1 MKRFVLILLV
11 VSLSLP
17 GCAWFKSKHE
27 KTAEELA
34 YDGMELFNKKRYSK
48 AIEEFRNLK
57 DWYPFSKF
65 AILAELKMA
74 DAHFQLKE
82 YEEAIFA
89 YEDFENLH
97 PRNEAV
103 PYVIYQIGRSYFNQM
118 DAVDRDQSSARK
130 ALSSFNRLIREY
142 PQDPYALLAR
152 EHIRQCHES
161 IAGNEFH
168 VGLFYFKAGRY
179 KAALSRFKAVMSDY
193 PDVGYHFKAIEFI
206 AKCEAKL
213 AKP

>member
-1 MKRFVLILLV
+1 MKRFLLILLV
-11 VSLSLP
+11 ISLSLS

-34 YDGMELFNKKRYSK
+34 YSGMEHFNKKRYAK

-65 AILAELKMA
+65 AILAELKIA
-74 DAHFQLKE
+74 DAHFHLQE

-89 YEDFENLH
+89 YEEFENLH

-103 PYVIYQIGRSYFNQM
+103 PYVIYQIGRSYFDQM
-118 DAVDRDQSSARK
+118 DTIDRDQSSARK
-130 ALSSFNRLIREY
+130 ALTTFNRLIREH
-142 PQDPYALLAR
+142 PQDSYAALAR
-152 EHIRQCHES
+152 EHIRKCHES
-161 IAGNEFH
+161 IAGNEFY

-179 KAALSRFKAVMSDY
+179 KAALSRFKSVMTDY
-193 PDVGYHFKAIEFI
+193 PDVGYHFKAIEYI
-206 AKCEAKL
+206 AMCEARL
-213 AKP
+213 AKH